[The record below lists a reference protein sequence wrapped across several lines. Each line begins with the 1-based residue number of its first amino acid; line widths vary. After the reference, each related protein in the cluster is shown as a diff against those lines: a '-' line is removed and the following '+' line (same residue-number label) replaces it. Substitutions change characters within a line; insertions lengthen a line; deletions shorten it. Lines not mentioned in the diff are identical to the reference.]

1 LKVVVKIGGHLFP
14 SCLIK
19 DKIRV
24 FIETLRQLKR
34 EGHSLVVV
42 TGGGKEARKYI
53 EAARALGGSE
63 TTCDLIGIMVTR
75 INARIL
81 ISGLG
86 TDAYLEPPTD
96 LEEVRKAFETGKI
109 VVLGGLQ
116 PGQSTNAVGILSAEA
131 VGADLFIN
139 ATDVDGVYTEDPK
152 RVSEAKKL
160 DIIEVDELLKIVVEG
175 ELQAGSYKLFDLLA
189 VKTVKRS
196 GIKTVIIDG
205 RVPENIERIINGEKI
220 GTMVRV

>member
-1 LKVVVKIGGHLFP
+1 MKVVVKIGGHLFP
-14 SCLIK
+14 SRLDT
-19 DKIRV
+19 DKIRTFV
-24 FIETLRQLKR
+24 ELLGKLKNK
-34 EGHSLVVV
+34 GHRLVVV

-53 EAARALGGSE
+53 EASRILGGSE
-63 TTCDLIGIMVTR
+63 TTGDLIGIMVSR

-86 TDAYLEPPTD
+86 DDAYLEPPTD

-131 VGADLFIN
+131 VQADLFIN

-152 RVSEAKKL
+152 KVSEAKKL
-160 DIIEVDELLKIVVEG
+160 DVVEVDELLKITLEG
-175 ELQAGSYKLFDLLA
+175 GLKAGSYKLFDLLA

-205 RVPENIERIINGEKI
+205 RTPENIERVINGEKI
-220 GTMVRV
+220 GTVVKV

>member
-1 LKVVVKIGGHLFP
+1 MVI
-14 SCLIK
+14 
-19 DKIRV
+19 
-24 FIETLRQLKR
+24 
-34 EGHSLVVV
+34 V

-53 EAARALGGSE
+53 KAARALGGSE
-63 TTCDLIGIMVTR
+63 TICDLIGIMVTR

-86 TDAYLEPPTD
+86 TDAYLEPPTY

-160 DIIEVDELLKIVVEG
+160 DVIEVDELLKIVVEG

>member
-1 LKVVVKIGGHLFP
+1 MKVVVKIGGHLFP
-14 SCLIK
+14 SHL
-19 DKIRV
+19 DKGKIQT
-24 FIETLRQLKR
+24 FIETLRKLKR

-42 TGGGKEARKYI
+42 TGGGKEARRYI
-53 EAARALGGSE
+53 EASRALGGSE
-63 TTCDLIGIMVTR
+63 TANDLIAIMVTR

-160 DIIEVDELLKIVVEG
+160 DIIEVDELLKIVLKD
-175 ELQAGSYKLFDLLA
+175 ELKAGSYKLFDLLA
-189 VKTVKRS
+189 VKTLKRS
-196 GIKTVIIDG
+196 GIKTVFIDG
-205 RVPENIERIINGEKI
+205 RVPENIERVINGEKI
-220 GTMVRV
+220 GTVVRV